1 MAGFELISLSMVAR
15 SSMKHILKEM
25 ASLRTMKET
34 STYRKRTRLLLI
46 SFPEQVIKNTPG
58 TSLMMKR
65 YIPDFVLTNRLRYEK
80 IVL

>member
-1 MAGFELISLSMVAR
+1 
-15 SSMKHILKEM
+15 
-25 ASLRTMKET
+25 
-34 STYRKRTRLLLI
+34 LI